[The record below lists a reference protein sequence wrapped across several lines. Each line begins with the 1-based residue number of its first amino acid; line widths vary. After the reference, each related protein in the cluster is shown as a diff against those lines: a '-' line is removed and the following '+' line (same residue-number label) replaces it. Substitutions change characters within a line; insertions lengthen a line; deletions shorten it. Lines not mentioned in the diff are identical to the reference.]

1 MKDAGH
7 AVRGFDIDPNACK
20 RARELGIEVVDSI
33 AAAVADAEVVF
44 TMVPAGPDV
53 KQVLTAKDG
62 AFANAPKVILAIDC
76 STIGDEANV

>member
-1 MKDAGH
+1 MSKHMKDAGH

-33 AAAVADAEVVF
+33 AAAVAAAEVVF

-53 KQVLTAKDG
+53 KQVLTAKGWGIRKPAQRRPRDR
-62 AFANAPKVILAIDC
+62 LLYDR
-76 STIGDEANV
+76 